1 MSRTVPNYDPHQPQ
15 ATRTPHKPTQQP
27 DSTEKPPDTRHWI
40 YLTWRERER
49 PDAPAHDYG
58 RVYPCAGYHDMVS
71 RRRELETA
79 RHQPG
84 WPTLAA
90 YDVQIDYPI
99 SQTARQAT
107 PEGRAELVALVDRV
121 KNRKPAPVPDVF

>member
-1 MSRTVPNYDPHQPQ
+1 MSRTVPNYDPHTPQP
-15 ATRTPHKPTQQP
+15 TRTVQKAAQQP

-79 RHQPG
+79 RLQTG

-90 YDVQIDYPI
+90 YDVEIDYPT
-99 SQTARQAT
+99 SATARAAT
-107 PEGRAELVALVDRV
+107 PEGRHELAELVRRV
-121 KNRKPAPVPDVF
+121 KDRKPAPDPEVF